1 MTIRELLDYNSSIK
15 TIIDNAKDV
24 SALVKYKLLTM
35 CKQIEPVEETVEKV
49 RLEII
54 NKYGTKKEDG
64 SVGIWEPARDDY
76 ENDSDY
82 DEAVT
87 KYHSN
92 IEQFQNDMN
101 SLLNS
106 ESDITIKKFKSSEIF
121 DAGLPADYL
130 LAIYNL
136 IEE

>member
-15 TIIDNAKDV
+15 AIIDNAKDV
-24 SALVKYKLLTM
+24 NALVKYKLLTM
-35 CKQIEPVEETVEKV
+35 CKQIEPIEETVEKV